1 MSGLEK
7 DIHGV
12 DFELRKGWGF
22 ALRTEEYQSGSE
34 LERQA
39 YDFVLE
45 RHAGQKRRDGSDY
58 TDHLVAVAS
67 LVREVMGID
76 DEQVLAAALLH
87 DVVEDAGV
95 SLDELETKFG
105 SGWQNWLVV

>member
-1 MSGLEK
+1 MPGLERE
-7 DIHGV
+7 IRGV

-22 ALRTEEYQSGSE
+22 ALRTEEYQSASE

-45 RHAGQKRRDGSDY
+45 KHAGQKRRDGSDY

-95 SLDELETKFG
+95 SLEELEAKF
-105 SGWQNWLVV
+105 